1 MVKISASA
9 ENPLG
14 VIRFYE
20 FATRNVSTIAEIPRS
35 VIVSA
40 TGFDAAP
47 DGSIVVWSQLD
58 RNVHDLM
65 LLERFR

>member
-1 MVKISASA
+1 MVKISA
-9 ENPLG
+9 
-14 VIRFYE
+14 
-20 FATRNVSTIAEIPRS
+20 IAEIPRS